1 MYNTELHTIED
12 FANIA
17 AKVDGKG
24 LIWSSKEEKIFY
36 KINIILIFLNKE
48 VNL

>member
-1 MYNTELHTIED
+1 MFLFVNMYNNELHTIED

-24 LIWSSKEEKIFY
+24 LI
-36 KINIILIFLNKE
+36 
-48 VNL
+48 